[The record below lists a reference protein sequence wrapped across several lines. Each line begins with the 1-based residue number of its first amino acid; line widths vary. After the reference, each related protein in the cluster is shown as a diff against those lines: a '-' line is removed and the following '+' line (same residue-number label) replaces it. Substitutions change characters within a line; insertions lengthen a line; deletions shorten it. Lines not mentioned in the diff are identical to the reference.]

1 MAYHERIPQVIP
13 ADSRMHDVD
22 ADGHWDAEQVGR
34 SVVVR
39 DGGGTVL
46 RTFNPPDEW
55 GDDWGWHL
63 YTGGVAI
70 TRRP

>member
-1 MAYHERIPQVIP
+1 MAYHERIPQVM
-13 ADSRMHDVD
+13 RMHDVD

-39 DGGGTVL
+39 DDGTVL
-46 RTFNPPDEW
+46 RTFNPPDKW

-63 YTGGVAI
+63 YPGGVAL
-70 TRRP
+70 TWRP